1 MSDAE
6 VHKKSGDAAVA
17 IKRVADGVGSA
28 AKSAYDDAAKKSREA
43 MKEAEKDLSD
53 AALKAKVQAGFKLI
67 AGLDASNVSVEAK
80 EGKVFLKG
88 TVPTQLDKMKVEGV
102 AYGVTGDSKNYV
114 SEVTVK
120 K

>member
-6 VHKKSGDAAVA
+6 VHQKSGDAAVA
-17 IKRVADGVGSA
+17 LKRAAEGVGTA
-28 AKSAYDDAAKKSREA
+28 AKSAFDDAAKKSREA

-53 AALKAKVQAGFKLI
+53 AALEAKVHAGFKLI
-67 AGLDASNVSVEAK
+67 AGLDASDVTVEAK
-80 EGKVFLKG
+80 DGKVILKG
-88 TVPTQLDKMKVEGV
+88 TVPTQMDKMKVEGV
-102 AYGVTGDSKNYV
+102 AFGVTGDSKRYI